1 MHFLHALGHGG
12 AIPSKVVNYQRP
24 SLNAMNVYTR
34 RSPKHLLFMHPGKKQ
49 YYFPLRLFALRCKQ
63 LRAACNRQ
71 PERII
76 SYYLPPQQT
85 FQRAGF
91 FSLQLNFFDKNP
103 S

>member
-63 LRAACNRQ
+63 LGLLATDSQRESLVIIYPPSRLSKGLASFPCN
-71 PERII
+71 
-76 SYYLPPQQT
+76 
-85 FQRAGF
+85 
-91 FSLQLNFFDKNP
+91 
-103 S
+103 